1 MTPTLLGLSEQTSI
15 VTPTWVRLAELLAA
29 VLFILA
35 LKGLSS
41 PKSARRG
48 NLLGA
53 AGAAIATAVVFF
65 YGQEYYGGPV
75 KHLPQILIAIAIGSI
90 IGWIAARRVQMT
102 QMPQM
107 VALFNG
113 VGGGAAAVSSLAAP
127 AIAGGHARTLTMVTS
142 WPRGFAVL
150 DDAATYFNEAVNAM
164 SGGEL
169 IIEKKAPGE
178 LVGAFE
184 VFDAVTSGQADM
196 YHSADYYF
204 LGQHPGYAF
213 YTAVPFGATAQELT
227 NWYYHDGGQDLHDEL
242 GSIFGLKS
250 FLCGNSG
257 SQSGGWFRKEIKSA
271 QDLAG
276 LRFRMPGLGG
286 QVLGK
291 LGVSVQNIPGG
302 ELYQALS
309 SGALDGLE
317 WVGPFADERAG
328 FQEVAKVYYTAGFH
342 EPGSGLACGMNLDVW
357 NDLSDQHKAIIDNA
371 TKATTHYQLSQTLA
385 NNGAALARLQAQGV
399 QTLQFSDDVWD
410 AFGAA
415 SKEVLD
421 ENMGDDLFARI
432 RNSFDASL
440 AKSSDWIL
448 KSDGEFVSQRNRVLA
463 NG

>member
-1 MTPTLLGLSEQTSI
+1 MDRRSFLKTT
-15 VTPTWVRLAELLAA
+15 
-29 VLFILA
+29 A
-35 LKGLSS
+35 L
-41 PKSARRG
+41 
-48 NLLGA
+48 
-53 AGAAIATAVVFF
+53 
-65 YGQEYYGGPV
+65 
-75 KHLPQILIAIAIGSI
+75 
-90 IGWIAARRVQMT
+90 
-102 QMPQM
+102 
-107 VALFNG
+107 
-113 VGGGAAAVSSLAAP
+113 GGGVAAASSLAAP
-127 AIAGGHARTLTMVTS
+127 AIAGGHAKTLTMVTS

-164 SGGEL
+164 SGGDL
-169 IIEKKAPGE
+169 VIEKKAPGE
-178 LVGAFE
+178 LVGALE

-213 YTAVPFGATAQELT
+213 FTAVPFGATAQELT

-242 GSIFGLKS
+242 GQIFGLKS
-250 FLCGNSG
+250 FLAGNSG
-257 SQSGGWFRKEIKSA
+257 SQSGGWFRKEIKTA

-328 FQEVAKVYYTAGFH
+328 FQEVAKIYYTAGFH
-342 EPGSGLACGMNLDVW
+342 EPGSGLAMGMNLDVW
-357 NDLSDQHKAIIDNA
+357 NDLSDQHKSIIDNA

-385 NNGAALARLQAQGV
+385 NNGAALSRLQAQGV

-410 AFGAA
+410 AFGTA

-421 ENMGDDLFARI
+421 ENMGDELFARI

-440 AKSSDWIL
+440 AKSSDWLL